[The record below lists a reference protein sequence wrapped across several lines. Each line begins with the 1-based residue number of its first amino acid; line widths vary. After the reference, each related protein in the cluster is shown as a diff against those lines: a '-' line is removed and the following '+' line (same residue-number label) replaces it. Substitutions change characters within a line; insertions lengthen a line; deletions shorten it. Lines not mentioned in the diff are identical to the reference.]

1 MIQSHQYWRNPTTEN
16 SPTKYLIGKNKSLFL
31 VSIMKKYVPKKATIL
46 EIGCNIGRNVHYLY
60 VNGYKNVVG
69 IEINS
74 DAVDLLYFAYPNT
87 AGKMNIINDSVEEI
101 IPKLHDESFDVVFTM
116 AVLEHLSLES
126 EFVFSHI
133 IRITKNVIL
142 TIEDEFTCSSRHFP
156 RNYRKIFEINGIKHL
171 EINTNNVEGISSP
184 NFHSRLFIKKPF
196 I

>member
-1 MIQSHQYWRNPTTEN
+1 MMPSLG
-16 SPTKYLIGKNKSLFL
+16 SPEIYGRQMAQLAEEKMSQFVNLMDRFDTLDWSKIKNI
-31 VSIMKKYVPKKATIL
+31 VT
-46 EIGCNIGRNVHYLY
+46 
-60 VNGYKNVVG
+60 VG
-69 IEINS
+69 IWDVS
-74 DAVDLLYFAYPNT
+74 RT
-87 AGKMNIINDSVEEI
+87 KEI

-156 RNYRKIFEINGIKHL
+156 RNYRKIFEISGIKHL
-171 EINTNNVEGISSP
+171 EINTNNIEGISSP

-196 I
+196 T